1 MKNWKSKLAL
11 LSLLCLG
18 MVGCRAAPEPSAL
31 PEPTPASAE
40 TETPAPE
47 RENVATLYVGTRA
60 SGFQEYELRYDGDLT
75 AELLIQGIADLTG
88 WDLTLGAEVTSGKGG
103 MSVCLAD
110 SSALYQGPPEVQKDE
125 FHMYSADQLAETI
138 LDSIQKTLQKGFT
151 GELGDPD
158 NLDVWYYMENG
169 EGLTLPNIGLS
180 WSLDQPYQWA
190 GAKPIGETEAQ
201 GAREAALDYYAGTVF
216 AVSDLIPLSPEEV
229 PSWEG
234 DAMFKVLC
242 SKGGEPQ
249 PERTI
254 ALAREGEGWKVLN
267 EGY

>member
-18 MVGCRAAPEPSAL
+18 MVGCKAAPEPSVL
-31 PEPTPASAE
+31 PEPTPAPAE
-40 TETPAPE
+40 TQPPAEAETPAPGG
-47 RENVATLYVGTRA
+47 ENVATLYVGTRA
-60 SGFQEYELRYDGDLT
+60 SGFQEYELHYDGDLT
-75 AELLIQGIADLTG
+75 AELLIRGIADLTG

-138 LDSIQKTLQKGFT
+138 LDSIQKTLQEGFT

-180 WSLDQPYQWA
+180 WPLDQPYQWA
-190 GAKPIGETEAQ
+190 NAQ
-201 GAREAALDYYAGTVF
+201 RQE
-216 AVSDLIPLSPEEV
+216 
-229 PSWEG
+229 
-234 DAMFKVLC
+234 
-242 SKGGEPQ
+242 
-249 PERTI
+249 
-254 ALAREGEGWKVLN
+254 
-267 EGY
+267 